1 MNRTNPTISIIIPV
15 YNTEKYLRRCLDSI
29 VAQTYK
35 DFECILVDDG
45 STDASGKICDEYAA
59 KDNRFKVFHKK
70 NGGVSSAR
78 NLGLDNA
85 KGEYIAF
92 CDADDYVKENWLSEF
107 ILRIPICDIVVSGF
121 EKTHC
126 GKVQKK
132 IYPYYNLSE
141 PDLLWTILEID
152 GTAGFLWNKCFRTE
166 IIAKE
171 NIRFKEKYKLW
182 EDEEFISRYMGYTKK
197 VAFGSLATY
206 CYFEPNYGDKYKKTL
221 RFEQAIDIYQNTKRI
236 IPINSPL
243 NGIYRLLTERIINS
257 IGIYYRCGLYN
268 KAYEALRKYHTI
280 NKEFRLTTSM
290 IQKYYKGNHIYLNH
304 LRYIILSL
312 FHKI

>member
-1 MNRTNPTISIIIPV
+1 MNSTNPTISIIIPI

-35 DFECILVDDG
+35 DFECIIVDDG
-45 STDASGKICDEYAA
+45 STDGSGKICDEYVA

-132 IYPYYNLSE
+132 YI
-141 PDLLWTILEID
+141 
-152 GTAGFLWNKCFRTE
+152 
-166 IIAKE
+166 
-171 NIRFKEKYKLW
+171 
-182 EDEEFISRYMGYTKK
+182 
-197 VAFGSLATY
+197 
-206 CYFEPNYGDKYKKTL
+206 
-221 RFEQAIDIYQNTKRI
+221 
-236 IPINSPL
+236 
-243 NGIYRLLTERIINS
+243 
-257 IGIYYRCGLYN
+257 
-268 KAYEALRKYHTI
+268 HTI
-280 NKEFRLTTSM
+280 
-290 IQKYYKGNHIYLNH
+290 IYLNRIYYG
-304 LRYIILSL
+304 LYSKLMVPQAFYGISVLEQKS
-312 FHKI
+312 